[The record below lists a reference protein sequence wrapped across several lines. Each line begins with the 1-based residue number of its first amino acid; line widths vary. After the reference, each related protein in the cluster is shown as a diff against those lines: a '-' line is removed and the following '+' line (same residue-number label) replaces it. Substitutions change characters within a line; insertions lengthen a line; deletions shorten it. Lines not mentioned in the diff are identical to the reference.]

1 MGCSLDFKKRVV
13 KYIKDG
19 ASKRAAS
26 KVFNVSETSIY
37 RWLKQSKT
45 GDLKY
50 KKPRRPWRKIDPAEL
65 IKLVEEN
72 PSATQR
78 DYSNILKVSSSAI
91 GWAFKSLKIT
101 RKKSSI
107 YIKNE
112 TKKSE
117 RYFWKISKK

>member
-1 MGCSLDFKKRVV
+1 MGCSLDFKKRVI
-13 KYIKDG
+13 KYIEEG

-26 KVFNVSETSIY
+26 KVFDVSETSIY
-37 RWLKQSKT
+37 RWIKQAKT

-50 KKPRRPWRKIDPAEL
+50 KKPNRPWRKIDPSRL

-72 PSATQR
+72 PSAKQE
-78 DYSNILKVSSSAI
+78 DYAKILNVSKSAI

-101 RKKSSI
+101 RKKSPR

-112 TKKSE
+112 TNINEK
-117 RYFWKISKK
+117 YFWKISKE